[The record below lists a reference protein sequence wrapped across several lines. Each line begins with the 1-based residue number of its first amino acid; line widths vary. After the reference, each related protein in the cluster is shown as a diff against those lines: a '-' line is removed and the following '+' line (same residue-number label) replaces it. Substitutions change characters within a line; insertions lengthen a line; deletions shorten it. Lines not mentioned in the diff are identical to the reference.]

1 MFNSFEQT
9 HINQYCIKH
18 VRLLFITFVNIFT
31 LQDRKASE
39 KAKEIERV
47 REKQQKELSKQKQ
60 IEKDLEEQSRLIAA
74 SSRSNPSGGEGH
86 FVVLSSSQSED
97 SDLGED
103 GKKKKEYET

>member
-60 IEKDLEEQSRLIAA
+60 IEKVCYFLFFFFLLAI
-74 SSRSNPSGGEGH
+74 
-86 FVVLSSSQSED
+86 FIL
-97 SDLGED
+97 
-103 GKKKKEYET
+103 

>member
-18 VRLLFITFVNIFT
+18 VRLLFITFVYIFT

-60 IEKDLEEQSRLIAA
+60 IEKVCYFLFFFFLLAI
-74 SSRSNPSGGEGH
+74 
-86 FVVLSSSQSED
+86 FIL
-97 SDLGED
+97 
-103 GKKKKEYET
+103 